1 VNLKELLGLLLLLL
15 QGEKKRAHHDT
26 LLTGEN
32 KEILTL
38 PITIYSLENLHK
50 FSEQQ

>member
-15 QGEKKRAHHDT
+15 QGGKIRAHHDA
-26 LLTGEN
+26 LLTREN